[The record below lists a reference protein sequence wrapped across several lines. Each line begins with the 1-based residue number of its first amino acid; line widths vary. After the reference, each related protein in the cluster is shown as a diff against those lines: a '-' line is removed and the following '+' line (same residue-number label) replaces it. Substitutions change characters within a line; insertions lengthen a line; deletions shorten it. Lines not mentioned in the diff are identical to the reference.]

1 MRIPVNPLI
10 FALALGLCGQA
21 CAGQVLNGDFNDA
34 ALGNSNNWVD
44 NLSSGTGTLDFI
56 SPGQTGSGNA
66 IVLHANNAYTLTS
79 LYQDVAIS
87 SGSFV
92 PMLDYYYWA
101 ALGDGATA
109 TGGQLVQIKNT
120 GN

>member
-1 MRIPVNPLI
+1 MRIPINPLI

-21 CAGQVLNGDFNDA
+21 YAGQVLNGDFNDA
-34 ALGNSNNWVD
+34 ALGNSANWVD

-79 LYQDVAIS
+79 LYQDVFVS

-92 PMLDYYYWA
+92 PTLSFYYWA
-101 ALGDGATA
+101 ALGDGNTS
-109 TGGQLVQIKNT
+109 TGGQLMQVKD
-120 GN
+120 